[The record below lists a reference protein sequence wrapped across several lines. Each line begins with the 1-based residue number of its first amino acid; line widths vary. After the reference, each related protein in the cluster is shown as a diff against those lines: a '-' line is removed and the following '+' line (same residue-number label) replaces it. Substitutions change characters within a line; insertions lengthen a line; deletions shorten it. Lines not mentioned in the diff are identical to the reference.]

1 MYYLNKF
8 KSKKKTKLSPCK
20 SGGGQ
25 KGVSLYFSIIILSI
39 LLAIVLGLGTILI
52 GQTRMIKGMG
62 DSVAAFYGADTGVER
77 ILYEDKLCR
86 CGSLDCCTGLPCV
99 DIATCDKGRLG
110 SPVPPGVTGI
120 VGQATYQVTF
130 DDGATDI
137 TSTGMYSGTRRA
149 IQVSRE

>member
-8 KSKKKTKLSPCK
+8 ENKKKIKLSPFK

-25 KGVSLYFSIIILSI
+25 KGVSLYFAIIILSI
-39 LLAIVLGLGTILI
+39 LLAIVLGLGTILV

-62 DSVAAFYGADTGVER
+62 DSVVAFYGADTGIER

-86 CGSLDCCTGLPCV
+86 QSGCDGLTWPCV
-99 DIATCDKGRLG
+99 DTFDCDEGRSNID
-110 SPVPPGVTGI
+110 SPVSGS

-130 DDGATDI
+130 DNGATNI
-137 TSTGMYSGTRRA
+137 TSIGMYSGTRRA
-149 IQVSRE
+149 IQVSR